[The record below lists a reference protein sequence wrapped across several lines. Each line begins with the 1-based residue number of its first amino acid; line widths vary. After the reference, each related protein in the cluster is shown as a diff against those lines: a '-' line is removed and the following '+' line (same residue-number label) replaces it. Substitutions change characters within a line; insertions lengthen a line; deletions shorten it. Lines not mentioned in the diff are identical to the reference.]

1 MGIEV
6 GGLFGLLILIANV
19 YAIVKIIQGTASTG
33 TNVFSDRFDSFVA
46 APWVNPVVFVGSESF
61 LNVR

>member
-46 APWVNPVVFVGSESF
+46 APWVNPWF
-61 LNVR
+61 LLGPKAF